1 MFQAITRIGVAC
13 ALTLGVVATASAQSA
28 QANATAQEKKEKRR
42 PADLRQSDQPT
53 ATTSAPP
60 ADRAVDAVPV
70 EFIGNGLVAHLDESF
85 MEAVTV
91 TRQGDGTLRV
101 DHIEG
106 SREAAAFVEQ
116 QRAIAGRVLP
126 ARMLPTAYPIY
137 EVK

>member
-1 MFQAITRIGVAC
+1 MIHAITRIGVAC
-13 ALTLGVVATASAQSA
+13 ALTLGVVATAHAQSV
-28 QANATAQEKKEKRR
+28 QANANAQQKKEKRR

-53 ATTSAPP
+53 APVSVLP
-60 ADRAVDAVPV
+60 ADRPVDAIPV

-91 TRQGDGTLRV
+91 TRQDDGTLRV
-101 DHIEG
+101 DHILG

-116 QRAIAGRVLP
+116 QHATGGHVLP
-126 ARMLPTAYPIY
+126 ARILPTAYLIY